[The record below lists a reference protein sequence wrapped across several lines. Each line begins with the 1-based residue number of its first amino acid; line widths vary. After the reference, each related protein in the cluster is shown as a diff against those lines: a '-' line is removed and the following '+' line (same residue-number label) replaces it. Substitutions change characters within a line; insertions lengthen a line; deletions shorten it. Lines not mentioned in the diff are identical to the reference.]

1 MYGPC
6 SACGDGDTAQKYH
19 KHDRRPPR
27 SYTVGQ
33 VKDHAE
39 RFVRLNPV
47 RNDLTPQLYLSLF
60 IESLAK
66 REQGEV
72 DKR

>member
-1 MYGPC
+1 ME
-6 SACGDGDTAQKYH
+6 YH

-27 SYTVGQ
+27 SYTIRQ
-33 VKDHAE
+33 MKDHAE

-66 REQGEV
+66 REREKEGGG
-72 DKR
+72 